1 MEARSGRC
9 HSSSLERRIIRSERG
24 GIECDWWGLM
34 EKAREPIVWLAL
46 TLTHL
51 IVHTLSH
58 NRPLFERRTC
68 GQVQLSRRRRPRL
81 GLNGP
86 DGLAAAMWLRDDAL
100 PHNE

>member
-51 IVHTLSH
+51 IVHTLS
-58 NRPLFERRTC
+58 
-68 GQVQLSRRRRPRL
+68 
-81 GLNGP
+81 
-86 DGLAAAMWLRDDAL
+86 
-100 PHNE
+100 